1 MATAEGKNCLLKL
14 NHVDT
19 FYRKLNILKN
29 VSLFIENKEI
39 VSLIGSNG
47 AGKSTLLKAISGFVV
62 PRSGEIL
69 FQDERIDKLPVEE
82 IVKRGVVMVM
92 ERRRLFTTMTVL
104 ENLEMGAYLRPK
116 DKDLRRDLEFVYEL
130 FPILRERANQ
140 LAGTL
145 SGGEGQMLAIGR
157 AIMAN
162 HKLLLLDEPS
172 LGLAP
177 KVVEE
182 IFLTIQNL
190 NKGGTTILLVEQSA
204 NIALRVAHRAYIIET
219 GRITLEGA
227 ASELLSNEHVKK
239 AYFGV

>member
-1 MATAEGKNCLLKL
+1 
-14 NHVDT
+14 
-19 FYRKLNILKN
+19 
-29 VSLFIENKEI
+29 
-39 VSLIGSNG
+39 
-47 AGKSTLLKAISGFVV
+47 
-62 PRSGEIL
+62 
-69 FQDERIDKLPVEE
+69 
-82 IVKRGVVMVM
+82 
-92 ERRRLFTTMTVL
+92 
-104 ENLEMGAYLRPK
+104 
-116 DKDLRRDLEFVYEL
+116 
-130 FPILRERANQ
+130 
-140 LAGTL
+140 
-145 SGGEGQMLAIGR
+145 
-157 AIMAN
+157 
-162 HKLLLLDEPS
+162 LDEPS